1 MFDWM
6 REHDVTGLLIRLA
19 AAAVLIGVPTWLL
32 ARHWHQQDRDFD
44 HHCRADGGHIRL
56 EKHTMA
62 GTDSSG
68 RVDASTETW
77 RYCLDHQG
85 NVLRIRF

>member
-1 MFDWM
+1 M
-6 REHDVTGLLIRLA
+6 GLVVRLVA
-19 AAAVLIGVPTWLL
+19 AIVLIGVPTWLL

-44 HHCRADGGHIRL
+44 QRCRADGGHVLL

-68 RVDASTETW
+68 RVDADTETW
-77 RYCLDHQG
+77 RYCLDRKD
-85 NVLRIRF
+85 NVLRIRY